1 MRTSKESIKQ
11 LVALAAAEVG
21 IKAQNLNLAQKVSAA
36 RQKVLDDW
44 NALVP
49 AEGKGAFALESFSAG
64 APRRNQAFQA
74 ASTSPVKLVTELK
87 NLGMA
92 PRHITQTAESVMS
105 VFDGDYSVEK
115 ILRESHDPN
124 GNYMPIQ
131 QVVGRSAAA
140 QLALESLD
148 LGMEAFGDDINRLN
162 TDDRLTVDLMIMR
175 PFENIMDKG
184 LARVNDSSPVVTIRI
199 PSPEAYDW
207 AVTQKPGSTVY
218 ERSGSS
224 NTYRLRDLY
233 RNPTPVNSQPKR
245 ILPITA
251 NDSTGVLWN
260 NTQQYYKTGVQVS
273 LMDLSRNTNTYNG
286 DKIDRTDLVADGG
299 YVDAVI
305 VSITNAN
312 GGNPITEN
320 FLLNT
325 RALALSNFVISPN
338 NRSSGQRQ
346 VMFTAVLPI
355 SATTKQWNNTN
366 STIAAALTDAKIQVT
381 VDVNARLNLQTGLLN
396 ASGSVRMELKQLAN
410 GQAISNTTNTLFGN
424 LTANLAATSVEVY
437 FDEENQRKANLAVW
451 VQYMEQQ
458 FVVPRSRVYFTEY
471 SLAQDMDENAV
482 SATSSMMALGN
493 GRRGLDI
500 IVNALND
507 VANTNN
513 FIATNP
519 EIAQAN
525 ALDDRSFAS
534 SLVKPTVMTT
544 ELNFGTEE
552 LNTLNES
559 TRLTEM
565 HGRFRARFLQIVTTL
580 FAQSLMINQYPAG
593 ERPVIKAWVHQTI
606 ADVVIGILDYHP
618 DLKDETTVATGAD
631 YSMLLPNGYRLDI
644 IKSNFDCLKG
654 RIYAVPVIESDMASI
669 LSAASIRDC
678 GMVTTN
684 YTPTTNG
691 AVVRRVATTTR
702 EIVMMSNTVGVC
714 MTVVGL
720 QAQLGSFGY
729 TPVTLAAD
737 FSDTIAA

>member
-1 MRTSKESIKQ
+1 MNTSKDSIRQ
-11 LVALAAAEVG
+11 LVAQAAAEVG
-21 IKAQNLNLAQKVSAA
+21 IKAQNLNLAQKVKTV
-36 RQKVLDDW
+36 RQRVLDDW
-44 NALVP
+44 NALLP
-49 AEGKGAFALESFSAG
+49 PEGLGAFALESLSSG
-64 APRRNQAFQA
+64 TPRRNQAFQA
-74 ASTSPVKLVTELK
+74 AGTSPTKLVRELH

-92 PRHITQTAESVMS
+92 PRHITQVAESVMG
-105 VFDGDYSVEK
+105 VFDNNYRPET
-115 ILRESHDPN
+115 ILRDGYDQN
-124 GNYMPIQ
+124 GNYMPLQ
-131 QVVGRSAAA
+131 NVVGRTAAA
-140 QLALESLD
+140 QLALESQDMAL
-148 LGMEAFGDDINRLN
+148 EAFGDDINRLN

-175 PFENIMDKG
+175 PFENIMDKA

-207 AVTQKPGSTVY
+207 AVTQKPNSTVY
-218 ERSGSS
+218 ERSGST

-233 RNPTPVNSQPKR
+233 RNPTPVNSSPKR
-245 ILPITA
+245 IQPLTA
-251 NDSTGVLWN
+251 NDSAGVLWN
-260 NTQQYYKTGVQVS
+260 STQQYYKTGLQVS
-273 LMDLSRNTNTYNG
+273 LLDLSRSTNTYNG

-299 YVDAVI
+299 YVDAAI
-305 VSITNAN
+305 VAITNPN
-312 GGNPITEN
+312 GGNPVTEN
-320 FLLNT
+320 FLIPT

-346 VMFTAVLPI
+346 AMFTVVYPI
-355 SATTKQWNNTN
+355 SATTKQWNNEN
-366 STIAAALTDAKIQVT
+366 STIAAALTDAKIQVV

-396 ASGSVRMELKQLAN
+396 VSGSVRLELKQLAN
-410 GQAISNTTNTLFGN
+410 GTPISNGTNTLFGT
-424 LTANLAATSVEVY
+424 LTAALAAASVELY

-458 FVVPRSRVYFTEY
+458 FVVPRSRIYFTEY

-500 IVNALND
+500 VVNALND

-618 DLKDETTVATGAD
+618 DLKDDTTIASGAD
-631 YSMLLPNGYRLDI
+631 YSMLLPNGYRLDV

-714 MTVVGL
+714 MIVTGL

-737 FSDTIAA
+737 TSDTIAL